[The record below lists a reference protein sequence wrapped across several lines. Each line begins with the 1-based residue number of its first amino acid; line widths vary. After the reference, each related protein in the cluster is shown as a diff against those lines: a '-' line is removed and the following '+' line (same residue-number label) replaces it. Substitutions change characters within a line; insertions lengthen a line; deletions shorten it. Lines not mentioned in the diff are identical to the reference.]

1 MDNKLTNVKGNLPWY
16 NDPSKVKKEVFVN
29 GKFNNLRYETTNQK
43 DVYRDKFTGEILDLN
58 KSVSYYQEK
67 QKRSDYTH
75 TQQYQNSAPYQDPN
89 IKNYVKFI
97 IPFWILE
104 NAHDY
109 EIKNY
114 GVIDKS
120 IDTHISEGMFKSCS
134 GIMFYQKDSNGNII
148 NKSQNVY
155 FGKVMT
161 RDEAINSETDR
172 NRRFNLKFNLRQNPE
187 YKYVIKTVQGN
198 VQFLELDKSV
208 GVQGY
213 DLVGSRVIS
222 YMDLL
227 QRSCKLSNESNV
239 NLNCRAVG
247 KLR

>member
-1 MDNKLTNVKGNLPWY
+1 M
-16 NDPSKVKKEVFVN
+16 
-29 GKFNNLRYETTNQK
+29 RYETTNQK

-58 KSVSYYQEK
+58 KSY
-67 QKRSDYTH
+67 
-75 TQQYQNSAPYQDPN
+75 YQDPN

-120 IDTHISEGMFKSCS
+120 IDTHIPKEMFESCS

-161 RDEAINSETDR
+161 KDEAINSETDR
-172 NRRFNLKFNLRQNPE
+172 SRRFNLKFNLRQYPE

-198 VQFLELDKSV
+198 VQFLELDESV

-213 DLVGSRVIS
+213 NLVGSRVIS
-222 YMDLL
+222 YIDLL
-227 QRSCKLSNESNV
+227 QRSCKLSNESNA
-239 NLNCRAVG
+239 NLNCRTVG